1 MTTRMPQG
9 RSSERSNSLATSIS
23 SRQRCLIPPNQPYRS
38 GSSINGNFRRYFDAT
53 EVVGD
58 GLRANARLQGA
69 TWQWLHCWRLPLPSV
84 ATAGHPTVLGILQ
97 GDRGDAVPVQESL
110 PLVQLASFFAELFGQ
125 GQWALDA
132 EAVEQPAVLTLLL
145 GELQQPGQ
153 YGCRRFPVI
162 ASQPQGRAA

>member
-1 MTTRMPQG
+1 MDSEPTQG
-9 RSSERSNSLATSIS
+9 FRA
-23 SRQRCLIPPNQPYRS
+23 PGGS
-38 GSSINGNFRRYFDAT
+38 GSIVGGCRYRRWPQQVIQQCY
-53 EVVGD
+53 
-58 GLRANARLQGA
+58 
-69 TWQWLHCWRLPLPSV
+69 
-84 ATAGHPTVLGILQ
+84 GIPQ